1 LNLETRHIPTLGG
14 RVKAMR
20 KLIASGL
27 RDPDMRQVSLAVASG
42 DRWTINDFTRRHG
55 YKPMQLGGLR
65 EVEARDD
72 IGELSNIYRF
82 YKDNVRYSG
91 DITGVDTYTLA
102 RRTIFE
108 MHNGD
113 CDDGMVGVGTM
124 LGHNGFGVIARCI
137 AQKGVR
143 DMKGRAVIGHIY
155 PVSLIPKFTP
165 QAGVALDATLPLGDL
180 GSEVEADRVVDYR
193 LF

>member
-1 LNLETRHIPTLGG
+1 
-14 RVKAMR
+14 MR

-27 RDPDMRQVSLAVASG
+27 RDPDMRQASLAVAGG
-42 DRWTINDFTRRHG
+42 DKWTINDFTRRHG
-55 YKPMQLGGLR
+55 YKTMNLNGLR

-72 IGELSNIYRF
+72 IGELRNVYRF
-82 YKDNVRYSG
+82 TKDNVRYSG

-102 RRTIFE
+102 RRTLFE

-113 CDDGMVGVGTM
+113 CDDSLVSIGTM
-124 LGHNGFGVIARCI
+124 LGHNGFGVVARCI

-143 DMKGRAVIGHIY
+143 DMKGRPVIGHIY
-155 PVSLIPKFTP
+155 ALALIPKFAP
-165 QAGVALDATLPLGDL
+165 QAGIALDATLPLGDL
-180 GSEVEADRVVDYR
+180 GTEVEADRVVDYR